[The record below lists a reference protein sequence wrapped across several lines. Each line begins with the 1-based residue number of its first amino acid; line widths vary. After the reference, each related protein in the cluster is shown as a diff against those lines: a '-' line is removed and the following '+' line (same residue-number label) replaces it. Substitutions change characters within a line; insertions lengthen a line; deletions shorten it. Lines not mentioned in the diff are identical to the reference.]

1 MAREIAKRTRV
12 AGQKVKRPL
21 LASHIRKLFELW
33 LYADSSNLHTV
44 MKLSNI
50 CLCYAG
56 FLRFS
61 DVMTVQWHEIRF
73 LSSHMELFLE
83 KSKTDQYRAGRW
95 VLISRVGGLYCPV
108 QLVELL
114 LALGQYASRGPGP
127 LVRSTTISLSQQS
140 LRDGQPSYST
150 VNSWFKEGVQL
161 LGLDPAF
168 YGTHS
173 GRRGGATRA
182 ANVDVPDRLFK
193 EHGSWKSE
201 RAKDGYVVSKLQARL
216 SVTSNLGL
224 QPGVSLAEL
233 ESFEREGRLSAWTFS
248 CARLLRARS
257 ALSSVPLL
265 PLLSVA
271 LHHAFCLESSSSLS
285 HA

>member
-1 MAREIAKRTRV
+1 MAREITKRTWF

-33 LYADSSNLHTV
+33 LYADSSNLHAF
-44 MKLSNI
+44 MKLLTI
-50 CLCYAG
+50 CLYCAG

-73 LSSHMELFLE
+73 LPNHMELFLE

-95 VLISRVGGLYCPV
+95 VLISRVEGLYCPV

-127 LVRSTTISLSQQS
+127 LVRSTTISLSQES

-150 VNSWFKEGVQL
+150 VNFWFKEGVQL
-161 LGLDPAF
+161 LDLDPAF
-168 YGTHS
+168 YRTHS
-173 GRRGGATRA
+173 GRRGGAARA

-201 RAKDGYVVSKLQARL
+201 RAKEGYVVSKLQARL
-216 SVTSNLGL
+216 S
-224 QPGVSLAEL
+224 A
-233 ESFEREGRLSAWTFS
+233 
-248 CARLLRARS
+248 LRT
-257 ALSSVPLL
+257 
-265 PLLSVA
+265 
-271 LHHAFCLESSSSLS
+271 SSSNPGSLWPS
-285 HA
+285 